1 MWGQTA
7 GRKQR
12 TSQRR
17 HRDDTA
23 TTTCDDNTSKTF
35 ITPICGLQCFCV
47 GKEHVTSSSSGSL
60 NAIELREQL
69 VGVGFPVAIEVVL
82 NVADRYFLAWKAAM
96 LQSSEL
102 TDDELLLL
110 IDQFVFTKNGEEMT
124 PFDQLKLY
132 NLIWKHLTQQRDIQV
147 KLCTFD
153 ALYGFIDKVR

>member
-1 MWGQTA
+1 MKA
-7 GRKQR
+7 PV
-12 TSQRR
+12 
-17 HRDDTA
+17 
-23 TTTCDDNTSKTF
+23 
-35 ITPICGLQCFCV
+35 ITKFLYVIREFLKLI
-47 GKEHVTSSSSGSL
+47 GKEHVTSSSSSL

-102 TDDELLLL
+102 SGDELLIL
-110 IDQFVFTKNGEEMT
+110 IDQFVFAKNGEMMS

-132 NLIWKHLTQQRDIQV
+132 NLIWKHLTRQRDIQV

-153 ALYGFIDKVR
+153 ALYGFTDKVPFFIFVAIVMCYL